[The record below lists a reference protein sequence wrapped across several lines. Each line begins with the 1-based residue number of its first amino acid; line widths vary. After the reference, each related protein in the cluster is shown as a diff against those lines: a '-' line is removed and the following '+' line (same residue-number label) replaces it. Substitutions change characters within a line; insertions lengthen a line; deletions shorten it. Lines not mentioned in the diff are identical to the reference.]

1 MSVIVVS
8 KKAYNAFKK
17 YSIVFGVVAAL
28 SVGANVALGVKMSRE
43 AAAHQ
48 ATTEKLMEISEQL
61 QVKTQENKKLSDKIE
76 KRKIA
81 TLALSSEV
89 DCLARNIYYEAGGES
104 LKGKQAVAHV
114 TMNRVKS
121 GTFPNKVCAVVYQGV
136 NDSTPGC
143 QFSWAC
149 GKTKAIAVG
158 SKTWEESKRIATQ
171 VMSGAADTA
180 HDVTNGALYFH
191 ATYVKPMWKG
201 HRVTARIGEHI
212 FYR

>member
-17 YSIVFGVVAAL
+17 YSIVLGVVAAL
-28 SVGANVALGVKMSRE
+28 SVGANVALSIKMSE
-43 AAAHQ
+43 AAEAHQ
-48 ATTEKLMEISEQL
+48 ATTERLMEISEQL
-61 QVKTQENKKLSDKIE
+61 QVKTEENKKLSDKIE

-89 DCLARNIYYEAGGES
+89 DCMARNIYYEAGGES
-104 LKGKQAVAHV
+104 ATGKQAVAHV

-121 GTFPNKVCAVVYQGV
+121 GKFPSKVCDVVYQGAYD
-136 NDSTPGC
+136 DSPGC

-149 GKTKAIAVG
+149 GKAKAIAVG
-158 SKTWEESKRIATQ
+158 SSAWAESKRIATQ
-171 VMSGAADTA
+171 VMSGAAETA
-180 HDVTNGALYFH
+180 TDVTNGALYFH
-191 ATYVKPMWKG
+191 ASYVKPMWG
-201 HRVTARIGEHI
+201 NHRVTARIGEHI